1 MGAGVRPVYEI
12 QQTLELERLAIT
24 SFAEQFDVQPVKLP
38 IAYNIDYAMLSGE
51 NLMCWVEVKCR
62 DVERYAYETLA
73 ISMKK
78 IVNGVQLSKMS
89 GKSFLLLVQWNDS
102 LGWVK
107 VKEDD
112 ELDIRL
118 GGRKDRN
125 DWQDVEP
132 MAHFDVR
139 QFKIIGG

>member
-1 MGAGVRPVYEI
+1 MRPRYESER
-12 QQTLELERLAIT
+12 TLELERMAIT
-24 SFAEQFDVQPVKLP
+24 KFADEFSVTPVKLP
-38 IAYNIDYAMLSGE
+38 IAYNIDYALLSGE
-51 NLMCWVEVKCR
+51 NLMCWAEVKCR
-62 DVERYAYETLA
+62 DVERYTYDTLA

-102 LGWVK
+102 LGWIK

-118 GGRKDRN
+118 GGRKGRN